1 MDSCESHA
9 YNVVDFDWTLKWIFG
24 TSTLANHQEPL
35 VNLIFHVKP
44 QDQLVSGD
52 NPSNLYDQLQTDK
65 SLQVIMEEVP
75 PPPETNVTENLNTE
89 EPQVESMDV
98 DSEINKLPD
107 NTKSTEPKEIPDVDM
122 ETEDNIVNPEQN
134 ESGETVAKIE
144 TSDPNKNIHDETE
157 PQGSDENVDKS
168 IPNHV
173 EDGNDKREESTECK
187 DSDKPLDI
195 CDEQSIETKCDEKS
209 PKETTEDQES
219 VIEEIPKGQ
228 NVNETN
234 VDKDIDAKEEET
246 KVEELVETE
255 KTLETEPQEVK
266 ETRKEVLKKEDTNED
281 TIESIEDVQKYIDGT
296 SNEDKSSSVPTEQTE
311 IPTLGD
317 ASEPDATVPNEIIQN
332 PKDETDNVKSDKLSD
347 NVESDNLVDSNKAEI
362 SHELSETQKEVQDNV
377 MEVDKTNVNTSNKD
391 EELQR
396 EVEKLDSKE
405 EASTVPS
412 ETSSVV
418 KPSSDSI
425 KHPILTAVKKQ
436 EPDTSKTESPKRKVS
451 ARSRRNP
458 VIPLLPNLHY
468 LDNET
473 NFGGFYPEYFDST
486 IYMYRSYWCYV
497 QEEFNIPCR
506 PLPPY
511 KTDFYLNFMPSA
523 PVMQSSSG
531 RSIKKR
537 EFTPSVPSSH
547 QVKRDIP
554 SAKKEINPKKESPAP
569 PKKDPSDDKGRQRY
583 RLPLE
588 KFGWKREIVYRGT
601 SNSPAHSA
609 DVYYYSPAGKKLRSI
624 REIIDTLPEDHELKP
639 FHFTFVKEKLG
650 FGSPLEVSREAVSR
664 TLQNCDEDTPKKA
677 KASPAVNRK
686 VFFDKT
692 PSGGKPKA
700 DGKMNMNGKLKKSPV
715 SLGGVKRT
723 HDEMESEDPADKPTI
738 KTNGDVKSKTA
749 ERSKSVGKSVSPL
762 VKSKSTDGKIRK
774 SDSTGLKKPQ
784 QAENKVPNAMVTKH
798 KLENHTKA
806 PGNKKRRIEPA
817 DRTYKLSP
825 PVRPIVRSNK
835 NLMNDLSNQ
844 FSALVYLC
852 RYLRVEDLL
861 RVARVNRM
869 FNAAAHSHV
878 LWQVVKLKNSK
889 VRDWNGLAEC
899 LNRHG
904 THTLD
909 MLKMIGSADPDEND
923 EIWNRFY
930 KVIGKIHSLRRLE
943 LGRVTAAEILNAA
956 SNCSKNLTEFSV
968 IAQKLATIDLKLFQG
983 LPNLEI
989 LQLRSFESKREHGL
1003 IMMNIPL
1010 LSHMRHL
1017 RHLSL
1022 TGVKNLKSY
1031 QVNVFKDFPPL
1042 ASLELGDCTKLDER
1056 FPEASLAPLTSLVR
1070 LRLEMVQGNMA
1081 NKFVETIATLPR
1093 LRTLELINIDTK
1105 KGFDEVFGRLSHIE
1119 HLLIFPT
1126 YITQSST
1133 TNWLVLSGL
1142 SRLKTSLKFLTW
1154 GLTQELL
1161 RVTTLFIEQWNA
1173 QLNLDDGVSRL
1184 DPEELKKT
1192 IVESNSIPVMKPLP
1206 ELFEAVHTAGK
1217 AEGTTKQNI
1226 SELDILPIDELK
1238 TMLERVLCET
1248 KIKLITVPVS
1258 STTRIYLPNN

>member
-1 MDSCESHA
+1 
-9 YNVVDFDWTLKWIFG
+9 
-24 TSTLANHQEPL
+24 
-35 VNLIFHVKP
+35 
-44 QDQLVSGD
+44 
-52 NPSNLYDQLQTDK
+52 
-65 SLQVIMEEVP
+65 MEEVP

-107 NTKSTEPKEIPDVDM
+107 NTKSTEPKDIPDVDM

-173 EDGNDKREESTECK
+173 EDGNDKREESTDCK
-187 DSDKPLDI
+187 DSDKTLDT

-246 KVEELVETE
+246 KVEELVDSE

-347 NVESDNLVDSNKAEI
+347 NVESDNLVDGNKAEI

-391 EELQR
+391 EELQNEDKSSSVPTEQTEIPTLGDASEPDATVPIEIIQNPKDETDNVKSDKLSDNVESDKLVDSNKAEISHELSERQKETQNNAMEVDKPKVNTSNNEELHR

-451 ARSRRNP
+451 ARSRRDP

-468 LDNET
+468 LDSET

-531 RSIKKR
+531 RIIKKR

-554 SAKKEINPKKESPAP
+554 S
-569 PKKDPSDDKGRQRY
+569 
-583 RLPLE
+583 
-588 KFGWKREIVYRGT
+588 
-601 SNSPAHSA
+601 
-609 DVYYYSPAGKKLRSI
+609 
-624 REIIDTLPEDHELKP
+624 
-639 FHFTFVKEKLG
+639 
-650 FGSPLEVSREAVSR
+650 
-664 TLQNCDEDTPKKA
+664 
-677 KASPAVNRK
+677 
-686 VFFDKT
+686 
-692 PSGGKPKA
+692 
-700 DGKMNMNGKLKKSPV
+700 
-715 SLGGVKRT
+715 
-723 HDEMESEDPADKPTI
+723 
-738 KTNGDVKSKTA
+738 
-749 ERSKSVGKSVSPL
+749 
-762 VKSKSTDGKIRK
+762 
-774 SDSTGLKKPQ
+774 
-784 QAENKVPNAMVTKH
+784 
-798 KLENHTKA
+798 
-806 PGNKKRRIEPA
+806 
-817 DRTYKLSP
+817 
-825 PVRPIVRSNK
+825 
-835 NLMNDLSNQ
+835 
-844 FSALVYLC
+844 
-852 RYLRVEDLL
+852 
-861 RVARVNRM
+861 
-869 FNAAAHSHV
+869 
-878 LWQVVKLKNSK
+878 
-889 VRDWNGLAEC
+889 
-899 LNRHG
+899 
-904 THTLD
+904 
-909 MLKMIGSADPDEND
+909 
-923 EIWNRFY
+923 
-930 KVIGKIHSLRRLE
+930 
-943 LGRVTAAEILNAA
+943 
-956 SNCSKNLTEFSV
+956 
-968 IAQKLATIDLKLFQG
+968 

-1161 RVTTLFIEQWNA
+1161 RWFFFL
-1173 QLNLDDGVSRL
+1173 
-1184 DPEELKKT
+1184 
-1192 IVESNSIPVMKPLP
+1192 
-1206 ELFEAVHTAGK
+1206 
-1217 AEGTTKQNI
+1217 
-1226 SELDILPIDELK
+1226 
-1238 TMLERVLCET
+1238 
-1248 KIKLITVPVS
+1248 LIGC
-1258 STTRIYLPNN
+1258 